1 LLARGAALLTRQ
13 SDDLGSFSVKFE
25 IIVTSKTEPELDVLI
40 AFAKQHDLKFIGI
53 IEEEQEED
61 DRV

>member
-1 LLARGAALLTRQ
+1 M
-13 SDDLGSFSVKFE
+13 KFE